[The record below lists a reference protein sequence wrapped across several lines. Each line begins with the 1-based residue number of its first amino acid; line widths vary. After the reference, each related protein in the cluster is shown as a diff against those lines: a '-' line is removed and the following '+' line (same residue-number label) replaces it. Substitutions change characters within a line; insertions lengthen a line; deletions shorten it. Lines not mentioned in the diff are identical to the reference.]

1 MVIILKRKYT
11 IFALLCLIVIL
22 LLIYRYFSE
31 KMSQAEIKNSVNNNY
46 TLISINN
53 SVRLYRDDILIQIY
67 DNINPNALPLT
78 DQDNLRSGIKL
89 NSVNEA
95 QQLIED
101 FDG

>member
-1 MVIILKRKYT
+1 MVISLRKKYT
-11 IFALLCLIVIL
+11 IFALVSVFVIL
-22 LLIYRYFSE
+22 MLIYGIFKE
-31 KMSQAEIKNSVNNNY
+31 KLNQARLENSVNDNY

-67 DNINPNALPLT
+67 DNINPSTLPLT

-89 NSVNEA
+89 KSVKEA
-95 QQLIED
+95 QELIED

>member
-1 MVIILKRKYT
+1 MSRKYT
-11 IFALLCLIVIL
+11 LFALIVL
-22 LLIYRYFSE
+22 FVLLILFYRFFKE
-31 KMSQAEIKNSVNNNY
+31 KINESNLNKAINNNY
-46 TLISINN
+46 TLISING

-67 DNINPNALPLT
+67 DNVNPNALPLT

-89 NSVNEA
+89 KSVAEA

>member
-1 MVIILKRKYT
+1 MLVYG
-11 IFALLCLIVIL
+11 IF
-22 LLIYRYFSE
+22 RE
-31 KMSQAEIKNSVNNNY
+31 KLRQAEVENPITDNY

-67 DNINPNALPLT
+67 DNINPNTLPLT

-89 NSVNEA
+89 NSVKEA
-95 QQLIED
+95 QELIED